1 MNSQFLIWFLVLFLL
16 LLALDL
22 RQWRRIRKGEKGL
35 YLAIY
40 AVTLGFFVCAVFRYS
55 PPMPTQFFIHKV
67 SPWVFSVVHPEE
79 INDKEAGGS

>member
-1 MNSQFLIWFLVLFLL
+1 M
-16 LLALDL
+16 
-22 RQWRRIRKGEKGL
+22 
-35 YLAIY
+35 AIY